1 MSKQLS
7 PSEAT
12 ALKSGVVERLQK
24 AKIPY
29 RRFNKLDK
37 RLSAYIRECIKHPK
51 KHNVYE
57 LLSIERF
64 LHKVDRY
71 VLRDEKVL
79 HFITFYEHIRLP
91 SAEGMVLFELT
102 PVQVFQFTNIFWFYH
117 EDGERRLVRD
127 VLLFVPRKFSK
138 TTSIATLSVYDLLYG
153 DANAESYVGSNSY
166 QQSQVCFGVIS
177 KILRALDPQ
186 LRHFKINREQ
196 VFNRMPGKMSIARC
210 LSSAADR
217 LDGLNASLVII
228 DEYAQAESDA
238 LKSVLTSSMGARRNP
253 LTFVITTAS
262 DKLDTPFTEML
273 EAYKSILRGEVS
285 NDSIFAHIFEPDVD
299 DEEGDPNTWQKVQ
312 PHLGVT
318 VRPEYYEAEY
328 AKAQLTAGDMKAFR
342 NKLLNI
348 FARDEREMWIPR
360 ETIEKAFL
368 HVPMET
374 LRGYRAMCA
383 VDLSVRDDFSAL
395 TFLVYT
401 PSRVP
406 EGRTTVCPFHAI
418 TYYFFPEGMLSTH
431 VNREL
436 YKRWADEGY
445 LTLCKGDSI
454 DYPLIVNI
462 ILRQQFYT
470 LKIGYDPYKALEF
483 TNLLRSTP
491 QVGKAN
497 LEAIPQTNGS
507 FNTAVM
513 SFELA
518 LSQDK
523 ITFEPNPITSY
534 CFGNA
539 VIDEDRLENRKPVK
553 AVASGKID
561 GAITCLMDFWLFNHF
576 KMIV

>member
-1 MSKQLS
+1 M
-7 PSEAT
+7 
-12 ALKSGVVERLQK
+12 
-24 AKIPY
+24 
-29 RRFNKLDK
+29 
-37 RLSAYIRECIKHPK
+37 
-51 KHNVYE
+51 YE

-64 LHKVDRY
+64 LHKVGKY
-71 VLRDEKVL
+71 VLRDEKVR
-79 HFITFYEHIRLP
+79 HFITFYENIRLP
-91 SAEGMVLFELT
+91 SAEGMVFFALT

-186 LRHFKINREQ
+186 LRRFKINREQ

-273 EAYKSILRGEVS
+273 DAYKSILRGEVE
-285 NDSIFAHIFEPDVD
+285 NDSIFAHIFEPDID

-328 AKAQLTAGDMKAFR
+328 KKAQLTAGDMKAFR

-348 FARDEREMWIPR
+348 FARDEREIWIPR
-360 ETIEKAFL
+360 ETIEKAFM
-368 HVPMET
+368 HVPMES
-374 LRGYRAMCA
+374 LRKMRAMCA

-395 TFLVYT
+395 TFLIYT

-406 EGRTTVCPFHAI
+406 EGRTKVCPFHAI
-418 TYYFFPEGMLSTH
+418 THYFFPEGMLATH

-436 YKRWADEGY
+436 YKRWADDGY

-454 DYPLIVNI
+454 DYSLIVET
-462 ILRQQFYT
+462 ILRQPLST

-491 QVGKAN
+491 QVGKSY

-518 LSQDK
+518 LSQDS
-523 ITFEPNPITSY
+523 ITFDPNPITAY

-553 AVASGKID
+553 AVASDKID
-561 GAITCLMDFWLFNHF
+561 GAITCLMGFWLFNHF
-576 KMIV
+576 KTIV